1 MPRLY
6 TTRSGWSEGEFGL
19 GRRLYRI
26 FLLAILFGVLWVK
39 GFLWS
44 AFIIALVLYLYDAIV
59 VPALAMQAIELAGSE
74 NEPASE
80 NEPVPQPPPRR
91 GRGRGRW
98 KWPPEE

>member
-6 TTRSGWSEGEFGL
+6 TTRSGWSEGEFGI

-26 FLLAILFGVLWVK
+26 FLLSILFGVLWVK

-44 AFIIALVLYLYDAIV
+44 AFIVALVLYLCDVIV
-59 VPALAMQAIELAGSE
+59 VPALAMQAIELSE
-74 NEPASE
+74 SASEPETE
-80 NEPVPQPPPRR
+80 NEPVPLPHPRR